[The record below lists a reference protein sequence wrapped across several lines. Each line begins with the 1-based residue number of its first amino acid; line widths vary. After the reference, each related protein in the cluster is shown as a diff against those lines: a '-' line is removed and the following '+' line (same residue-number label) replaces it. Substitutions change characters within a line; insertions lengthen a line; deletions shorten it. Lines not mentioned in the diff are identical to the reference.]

1 MLRALYVDTAPSDG
15 AQCTWHSVQMQ
26 AFSVDEVADLL
37 REKRFR
43 EDVVQLF
50 VSNDI
55 DGEALLLFEDDKNL
69 QKLGVTLL
77 GERLKL
83 RKLIRDARIASNET
97 TSASSSGTAAESVS
111 ATSTPAVPAPH
122 DGERPIWIYVDNSN
136 TWINAE
142 QWTKED
148 HRDIGKL
155 TTAVANGRPVAQ
167 GFL

>member
-1 MLRALYVDTAPSDG
+1 
-15 AQCTWHSVQMQ
+15 MQ

-83 RKLIRDARIASNET
+83 LKLIRDARIASNET
-97 TSASSSGTAAESVS
+97 TSASSSGTAAEAVS
-111 ATSTPAVPAPH
+111 ATIVLLLYLHLMMVKGQYGSM
-122 DGERPIWIYVDNSN
+122 
-136 TWINAE
+136 
-142 QWTKED
+142 WTIPT
-148 HRDIGKL
+148 H
-155 TTAVANGRPVAQ
+155 
-167 GFL
+167 